1 MRSDAVARAAYAAWM
16 HARLITTALLMA
28 LAQAVLA
35 LTKQVHG
42 LTVGAYDASM
52 VIGRRGDAP

>member
-1 MRSDAVARAAYAAWM
+1 
-16 HARLITTALLMA
+16 LLMA

-42 LTVGAYDASM
+42 LTVGAYDASK
-52 VIGRRGDAP
+52 VIGAAERLLRLGGARAEISCLRRPAGFRNP